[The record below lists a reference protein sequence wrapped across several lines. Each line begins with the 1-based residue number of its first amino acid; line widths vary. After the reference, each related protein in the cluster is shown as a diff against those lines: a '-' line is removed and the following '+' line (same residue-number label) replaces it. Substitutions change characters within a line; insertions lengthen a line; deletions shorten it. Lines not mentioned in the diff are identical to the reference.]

1 MKNQLFEDLIE
12 SIKELPTEILEE
24 MKLNLKVEEVR
35 AQFEKVYPIPSGV
48 AWNEGTRQYVL
59 FHQKWCTL
67 DCHSAYCAKWTA
79 FKEGWQASRESLV
92 VELPISE
99 IYDSRSGS
107 LNGIEE
113 VIYPEDKQQVLESQG
128 IKWK

>member
-24 MKLNLKVEEVR
+24 MRVNIEIEEVR
-35 AQFEKVYPIPSGV
+35 VQFEKVYPIPSGV
-48 AWNEGTRQYVL
+48 AWNDETKQYVL

-67 DCHSAYCAKWTA
+67 NCHSAYCAKWTA
-79 FKEGWQASRESLV
+79 FMEGWQASRESLV
-92 VELPISE
+92 VELPLQYYANI
-99 IYDSRSGS
+99 
-107 LNGIEE
+107 
-113 VIYPEDKQQVLESQG
+113 LEGAIVVDADPVYKALEQQG

>member
-24 MKLNLKVEEVR
+24 MRVNLKVEEVR

-48 AWNEGTRQYVL
+48 AWNDETKQYVL

-67 DCHSAYCAKWTA
+67 NCHSAYCAKWTA
-79 FKEGWQASRESLV
+79 FMEGWQASRESLV
-92 VELPISE
+92 V
-99 IYDSRSGS
+99 
-107 LNGIEE
+107 
-113 VIYPEDKQQVLESQG
+113 
-128 IKWK
+128 